1 MNGFLEG
8 GVVFAFGLTLLAGLS
23 TGLGSLAALLT
34 RRTNKAFLCAA
45 LGFSAGV
52 MVYVSTIEIYAKARL
67 ALTGAL
73 GLRAGS
79 WATAGAFF
87 AGILLI
93 LLIDRLIPSYENPH
107 EAHGVE
113 EIWACPRAEK
123 KDRDEGLVKM
133 GVIAALAIGIHNF
146 PEGLAVGVAFGAA
159 AMGDS
164 AYSLA
169 GALALA
175 IGIGIQNL
183 PEGLAVAMPLQRTG
197 LSRFKGF
204 MYGQFSGMVEP
215 LAGVLGAFAVVA
227 ARPILPY
234 ALAFAAGAMIFVVVE
249 DAIPEAQREGN
260 NDVATMGAMLG
271 FALMMTLDV
280 ALG

>member
-23 TGLGSLAALLT
+23 TGLGSLAAFLT

-133 GVIAALAIGIHNF
+133 GVMAALAIGIHNF
-146 PEGLAVGVAFGAA
+146 PEGLATFVSALQDPALGLSVAVAVAIHNIPEGIAVSVAIFYGSGERKKAFL
-159 AMGDS
+159 
-164 AYSLA
+164 YSLFSGLA
-169 GALALA
+169 EPVGALVGWLVLKPFMGPVVFGVLFAA
-175 IGIGIQNL
+175 VGGIMVFISLDQLL
-183 PEGLAVAMPLQRTG
+183 PAAEKYGFHHLSVYGLI
-197 LSRFKGF
+197 
-204 MYGQFSGMVEP
+204 SGM
-215 LAGVLGAFAVVA
+215 AVM
-227 ARPILPY
+227 
-234 ALAFAAGAMIFVVVE
+234 ALS
-249 DAIPEAQREGN
+249 
-260 NDVATMGAMLG
+260 L
-271 FALMMTLDV
+271 LLS
-280 ALG
+280 L

>member
-67 ALTGAL
+67 ALTGAM

-133 GVIAALAIGIHNF
+133 GVVAALAIGIHNF
-146 PEGLAVGVAFGAA
+146 PEGLATFVSALQDPALGLSVAVAVAIHNIPEGIAVSVAIFYGSGERKKAFL
-159 AMGDS
+159 
-164 AYSLA
+164 YSLFSGLA
-169 GALALA
+169 EPVGALVGWLVLKPFMGPVVFGVLFAA
-175 IGIGIQNL
+175 VGGIMVFISLDQLL
-183 PEGLAVAMPLQRTG
+183 PAAEKYGFHHLSVYGLI
-197 LSRFKGF
+197 
-204 MYGQFSGMVEP
+204 SGM
-215 LAGVLGAFAVVA
+215 AVM
-227 ARPILPY
+227 
-234 ALAFAAGAMIFVVVE
+234 ALS
-249 DAIPEAQREGN
+249 
-260 NDVATMGAMLG
+260 L
-271 FALMMTLDV
+271 LLS
-280 ALG
+280 L

>member
-8 GVVFAFGLTLLAGLS
+8 GAVFAFGLTLLAGLS

-34 RRTNKAFLCAA
+34 HRTNKAFLCAA

-113 EIWACPRAEK
+113 EIWGRPRAEK
-123 KDRDEGLVKM
+123 QDTDRGLVKM
-133 GVIAALAIGIHNF
+133 GVLAALAIGIHNF
-146 PEGLAVGVAFGAA
+146 PEGLATFVSALQDPALGLSVAVAVAIHNIPEGIAVSVALFYGTGERKKAFL
-159 AMGDS
+159 
-164 AYSLA
+164 YSFFSGLA
-169 GALALA
+169 EPVGALVGWLVLKPFMGPVVFGVLFAA
-175 IGIGIQNL
+175 VGGIMVFISLDQLL
-183 PEGLAVAMPLQRTG
+183 PAAEKYGFHHLSVYGLI
-197 LSRFKGF
+197 
-204 MYGQFSGMVEP
+204 SGM
-215 LAGVLGAFAVVA
+215 AVM
-227 ARPILPY
+227 
-234 ALAFAAGAMIFVVVE
+234 ALS
-249 DAIPEAQREGN
+249 
-260 NDVATMGAMLG
+260 L
-271 FALMMTLDV
+271 LLS
-280 ALG
+280 L

>member
-67 ALTGAL
+67 ALTGAM

-113 EIWACPRAEK
+113 EIWACPRAGK

-133 GVIAALAIGIHNF
+133 GVMAALAIGIHNF
-146 PEGLAVGVAFGAA
+146 PEGLATFVSALQDPALGLSVAVAVAIHNIPEGIAVSVAIFYGSGERKKAFL
-159 AMGDS
+159 
-164 AYSLA
+164 YSLFSGLA
-169 GALALA
+169 EPVGALVGWLVLKPFMGPVVFGVLFAA
-175 IGIGIQNL
+175 VGGIMVFISLDQLL
-183 PEGLAVAMPLQRTG
+183 PAAEKYGFHHLSVYGLI
-197 LSRFKGF
+197 
-204 MYGQFSGMVEP
+204 SGM
-215 LAGVLGAFAVVA
+215 AVM
-227 ARPILPY
+227 
-234 ALAFAAGAMIFVVVE
+234 ALS
-249 DAIPEAQREGN
+249 
-260 NDVATMGAMLG
+260 L
-271 FALMMTLDV
+271 LLS
-280 ALG
+280 L

>member
-67 ALTGAL
+67 ALTGAM

-113 EIWACPRAEK
+113 EIWACPRAGK

-146 PEGLAVGVAFGAA
+146 PEGLATFVSALQDPALGLSVAVAVAIHNIPEGIAVSVAIFYGSGERKKAFL
-159 AMGDS
+159 
-164 AYSLA
+164 YSLFSGLA
-169 GALALA
+169 EPVGALVGWLVLKPFMGPVVFGVLFAA
-175 IGIGIQNL
+175 VGGIMVFISLDQLL
-183 PEGLAVAMPLQRTG
+183 PAAEKYGFHHLSVYGLI
-197 LSRFKGF
+197 
-204 MYGQFSGMVEP
+204 SGM
-215 LAGVLGAFAVVA
+215 AVM
-227 ARPILPY
+227 
-234 ALAFAAGAMIFVVVE
+234 ALS
-249 DAIPEAQREGN
+249 
-260 NDVATMGAMLG
+260 L
-271 FALMMTLDV
+271 LLS
-280 ALG
+280 L

>member
-1 MNGFLEG
+1 MSGFLEG
-8 GVVFAFGLTLLAGLS
+8 GAVFAFGLTLLAGLS

-34 RRTNKAFLCAA
+34 HRTNKAFLCAA

-67 ALTGAL
+67 VLTGAL

-123 KDRDEGLVKM
+123 PGTDHSLVKM
-133 GVIAALAIGIHNF
+133 GMLAALAIGIHNF
-146 PEGLAVGVAFGAA
+146 PEGLATFVSALQDPALGLSVAVAVAIHNIPEGIAVSVALFYGTGERKKAFL
-159 AMGDS
+159 
-164 AYSLA
+164 YSFFSGLA
-169 GALALA
+169 EPVGALVGWLVLKPFMGPVVFGVLFAA
-175 IGIGIQNL
+175 VGGIMVFISLDQLL
-183 PEGLAVAMPLQRTG
+183 PAAEKYGFHHLSVYGLI
-197 LSRFKGF
+197 
-204 MYGQFSGMVEP
+204 SGM
-215 LAGVLGAFAVVA
+215 AVM
-227 ARPILPY
+227 
-234 ALAFAAGAMIFVVVE
+234 ALS
-249 DAIPEAQREGN
+249 
-260 NDVATMGAMLG
+260 L
-271 FALMMTLDV
+271 LLS
-280 ALG
+280 L

>member
-67 ALTGAL
+67 ALTGAM

-113 EIWACPRAEK
+113 EIWACPRAGK

-133 GVIAALAIGIHNF
+133 GVMAALAIGIHNF
-146 PEGLAVGVAFGAA
+146 PEGLATFVSALQDPALGLSVAVAGE
-159 AMGDS
+159 GERR
-164 AYSLA
+164 LA
-169 GALALA
+169 GEMAL
-175 IGIGIQNL
+175 Q
-183 PEGLAVAMPLQRTG
+183 
-197 LSRFKGF
+197 
-204 MYGQFSGMVEP
+204 
-215 LAGVLGAFAVVA
+215 
-227 ARPILPY
+227 ARPALLP
-234 ALAFAAGAMIFVVVE
+234 AVLVLQLVLVQGEPAAYGDQPVHRPSPASLRS
-249 DAIPEAQREGN
+249 A
-260 NDVATMGAMLG
+260 
-271 FALMMTLDV
+271 
-280 ALG
+280 

>member
-79 WATAGAFF
+79 WVTAGAFF

-113 EIWACPRAEK
+113 EIWACPRAGK

-133 GVIAALAIGIHNF
+133 GVIAALAISIHNF
-146 PEGLAVGVAFGAA
+146 PEGLATFVSALQDPALGLSVAVAVAIHNIPEGIAVSVAIFYGSGERKKAFL
-159 AMGDS
+159 
-164 AYSLA
+164 YSLFSGLA
-169 GALALA
+169 EPVGALVGWLVLKPFMGPVVFGVLFAA
-175 IGIGIQNL
+175 VGGIMVFISLDQLL
-183 PEGLAVAMPLQRTG
+183 PAAEKYGFHHLSVYGLI
-197 LSRFKGF
+197 
-204 MYGQFSGMVEP
+204 SGM
-215 LAGVLGAFAVVA
+215 AVM
-227 ARPILPY
+227 
-234 ALAFAAGAMIFVVVE
+234 ALS
-249 DAIPEAQREGN
+249 
-260 NDVATMGAMLG
+260 L
-271 FALMMTLDV
+271 LLS
-280 ALG
+280 L

>member
-113 EIWACPRAEK
+113 EIWACPRAGK

-133 GVIAALAIGIHNF
+133 GVMAALAIGIHNF
-146 PEGLAVGVAFGAA
+146 PEGLATFVSALQDPALGLSVAVAVAIHNIPEGIAVSVAIFYGSGERKKAFL
-159 AMGDS
+159 
-164 AYSLA
+164 YSLFSGLA
-169 GALALA
+169 EPVGALVGWLVLKPFMGPVVFGVLFAA
-175 IGIGIQNL
+175 VGGIMVFISLDQLL
-183 PEGLAVAMPLQRTG
+183 PAAEKYGFHHLSVYGLI
-197 LSRFKGF
+197 
-204 MYGQFSGMVEP
+204 SGM
-215 LAGVLGAFAVVA
+215 AVM
-227 ARPILPY
+227 
-234 ALAFAAGAMIFVVVE
+234 ALS
-249 DAIPEAQREGN
+249 
-260 NDVATMGAMLG
+260 L
-271 FALMMTLDV
+271 LLS
-280 ALG
+280 L

>member
-79 WATAGAFF
+79 WVTAGAFF

-113 EIWACPRAEK
+113 EIWACPRAGK

-133 GVIAALAIGIHNF
+133 GVMAALAIGIHNF
-146 PEGLAVGVAFGAA
+146 PEGLATFVSALQDPALGLSVAVAVAIHNIPEGIAVSVAIFYGSGERKKAFL
-159 AMGDS
+159 
-164 AYSLA
+164 YSLFSGLA
-169 GALALA
+169 EPVGALVGWLVLKPFMGPVVFGVLFAA
-175 IGIGIQNL
+175 VGGIMVFISLDQLL
-183 PEGLAVAMPLQRTG
+183 PAAEKYGFHHLSVYGLI
-197 LSRFKGF
+197 
-204 MYGQFSGMVEP
+204 SGM
-215 LAGVLGAFAVVA
+215 AVM
-227 ARPILPY
+227 
-234 ALAFAAGAMIFVVVE
+234 ALS
-249 DAIPEAQREGN
+249 
-260 NDVATMGAMLG
+260 L
-271 FALMMTLDV
+271 LLS
-280 ALG
+280 L

>member
-67 ALTGAL
+67 ALTGAM

-79 WATAGAFF
+79 WVTAGAFF

-113 EIWACPRAEK
+113 EIWACPRAGK

-146 PEGLAVGVAFGAA
+146 PEGLATFVSALQDPALGLSVAVAVAIHNIPEGIAVSVAIFYGSGERKKAFL
-159 AMGDS
+159 
-164 AYSLA
+164 YSLFSGLA
-169 GALALA
+169 EPVGALVGWLVLKPFMGPVVFGVLFAA
-175 IGIGIQNL
+175 VGGIMVFISLDQLL
-183 PEGLAVAMPLQRTG
+183 PAAEKYGFHHLSVYGLI
-197 LSRFKGF
+197 
-204 MYGQFSGMVEP
+204 SGM
-215 LAGVLGAFAVVA
+215 AVM
-227 ARPILPY
+227 
-234 ALAFAAGAMIFVVVE
+234 ALS
-249 DAIPEAQREGN
+249 
-260 NDVATMGAMLG
+260 L
-271 FALMMTLDV
+271 LLS
-280 ALG
+280 L